1 VFDQIDGLPVHI
13 LVIHAAVVFVPLL
26 ALGAIVFAV
35 VPRWRSRI
43 GWAVIALA
51 IIGPIVTFVSKESG
65 EKLYDRTVKNG
76 AKGTFLDKLNTHL
89 NYGSHLFWWVFALG
103 VVTLVL
109 TIPTLR
115 KPGSLPK
122 VAEIAVSVVAIVLA
136 MFAGYYVYRTGDSG
150 AHAAWG
156 TTS

>member
-1 VFDQIDGLPVHI
+1 VFDQINGLPVHI
-13 LVIHAAVVFVPLL
+13 LVIHATVVFVPLL

-43 GWAVIALA
+43 GWAVIAA
-51 IIGPIVTFVSKESG
+51 AVISPIVTFVSKESG

-76 AKGTFLDKLNTHL
+76 AQGQFLERLNTHM
-89 NYGSHLFWWVFALG
+89 NYGSHLFWWVLPLA

-109 TIPTLR
+109 TILTLR

-122 VAEIAVSVVAIVLA
+122 PVEIALAVVAIVLA
-136 MFAGYYVYRTGDSG
+136 VITAYYVYRTGDSG
-150 AHAAWG
+150 AKAAWG
-156 TTS
+156 TNG